1 MPSMKQLKMHI
12 LSCIWGPLLVVQI
25 VLVFIFGIVNE
36 AGFDIVRYAGWIIW
50 VFSVIFG
57 WLPIFIFKKKGGV
70 PKGKSFVHTTVLVDS
85 GLYSIVRHPQYTS
98 GILFS
103 LSLILISQS
112 WLILTIGAIVIPLL
126 YFDIVMADKHEVGK
140 FGNEYKLYMN
150 KVPRT
155 NFILGIIRLLIRRKG
170 KRKRFDGKH

>member
-1 MPSMKQLKMHI
+1 MYI
-12 LSCIWGPLLVVQI
+12 LQFFWVPLILAQFLLVLFFGFYNKASI
-25 VLVFIFGIVNE
+25 DPVL
-36 AGFDIVRYAGWIIW
+36 YLGWAVWAVSMIL
-50 VFSVIFG
+50 G
-57 WLPIFIFKKKGGV
+57 WMPILIFKRKGGV
-70 PKGKSFVHTTVLVDS
+70 PKGKAFVHTTVLVDS

-112 WLILTIGAIVIPLL
+112 WLILAIGAIVIPLL

-170 KRKRFDGKH
+170 KRKRFEGKH